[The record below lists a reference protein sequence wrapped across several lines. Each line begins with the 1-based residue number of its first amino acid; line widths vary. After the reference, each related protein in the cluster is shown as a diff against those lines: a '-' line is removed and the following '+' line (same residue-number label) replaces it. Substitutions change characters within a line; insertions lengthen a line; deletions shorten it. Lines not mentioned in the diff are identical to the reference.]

1 VVVVVVEELWSCV
14 LLLEALGEFCFQGHF
29 FCPCVCARARAL
41 VDETQAERAEIVKVA
56 VLFVIA
62 VRRGGGKGEQKKTTT
77 KGPKKI
83 PFLGMHFFACHN
95 IGFSGMLEIRAVG
108 VK

>member
-1 VVVVVVEELWSCV
+1 MCCCWRLWGSSV
-14 LLLEALGEFCFQGHF
+14 SRAASSAR
-29 FCPCVCARARAL
+29 VCARVRARAL
-41 VDETQAERAEIVKVA
+41 LDETQEERAEIVKVA

-77 KGPKKI
+77 KGQKKN
-83 PFLGMHFFACHN
+83 PFLGMHFFARHN